1 MGKDILGQCRE
12 NGLKVGAL
20 GSRGHDDKVFG
31 KDFNDLKNENTQ
43 LYLELNHFPAEGAFV
58 MFVMFALF
66 GLLLLLLQA
75 QPEDDVDSSRSLN
88 DLHFVLDP
96 TSINSLLGT
105 FAAVIRVL
113 CSYAGCCLIH
123 INNAT
128 RAKTIY
134 LHHRTFATRD

>member
-1 MGKDILGQCRE
+1 
-12 NGLKVGAL
+12 
-20 GSRGHDDKVFG
+20 
-31 KDFNDLKNENTQ
+31 
-43 LYLELNHFPAEGAFV
+43 

-66 GLLLLLLQA
+66 GLVVLLLQA
-75 QPEDDVDSSRSLN
+75 QPEDDVDSSRPLN

-96 TSINSLLGT
+96 TEINSLLGT
-105 FAAVIRVL
+105 FAAVICVL
-113 CSYAGCCLIH
+113 CTYADCCLIY